1 MADVK
6 IITGKLRN
14 GDLIEVSL
22 TIDDCL
28 YGPLLMTKEHA
39 HQFYNILRLGTNIL
53 DTFQKLPDEW
63 RVK

>member
-22 TIDDCL
+22 TIDDSL

-39 HQFYNILRLGTNIL
+39 HQLYNILRLGTNIL